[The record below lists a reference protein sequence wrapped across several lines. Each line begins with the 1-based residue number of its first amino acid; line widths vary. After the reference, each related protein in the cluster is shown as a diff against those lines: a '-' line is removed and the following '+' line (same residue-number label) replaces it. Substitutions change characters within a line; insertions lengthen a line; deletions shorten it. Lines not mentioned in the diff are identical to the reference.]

1 MKTCRLRGHRGS
13 SWRGIGSPPVLSL
26 VLVLFFG
33 LPLAGDVHAQGA
45 GEELRAYLDRTDEL
59 LDWAGDLVSQ
69 SGSDQARRVLDGA
82 RQLQQRGRDLMS
94 RQRPLDAF
102 AVGRRARDAMWHS
115 VRLAR
120 DAAGLEERLRLRRER
135 FDDQYGQLAERAR
148 EGAPGRASDL
158 LEQAQ
163 EQARRAGERTTQGD
177 LQLALKL
184 LEQADDLLRKAARLL
199 AEGAGPER
207 LRQDLERTRQLVDDA
222 ESRLSGADAG
232 VLATVAEARTALER
246 AEEAASA
253 GEPGLVLQH
262 AALAR
267 RLAQR
272 ALAEAGERPDAE
284 AVSRLLAR
292 FDERA
297 GELAGPV
304 REAGDGPGLRAFE
317 RAQEQRE
324 AAARALKEGRPGVA
338 LRHLRSAHELLEQAG
353 RGLR

>member
-1 MKTCRLRGHRGS
+1 MKACRPKGHRSNGR
-13 SWRGIGSPPVLSL
+13 WGTRGAPVLSL
-26 VLVLFFG
+26 IVLLLLG
-33 LPLAGDVHAQGA
+33 LPLAGNVYAQGA

-59 LDWAGDLVSQ
+59 LDWAGDLVGQ
-69 SGSDQARRVLDGA
+69 SGSDQARRVLDRA
-82 RQLQQRGRDLMS
+82 RQLQERSRDLMA

-158 LEQAQ
+158 LEQAR

-207 LRQDLERTRQLVDDA
+207 LSQDLERTRQLVDDA
-222 ESRLSGADAG
+222 ESRLAGADAG
-232 VLATVAEARTALER
+232 VLATVAEAREALER
-246 AEEAASA
+246 AEEAASG
-253 GEPGLVLQH
+253 GESGLVLQH

-272 ALAEAGERPDAE
+272 ALAESGERPDVE

-297 GELAGPV
+297 GALAGPV
-304 REAGDGPGLRAFE
+304 HQSGDGQQLKAFE
-317 RAQEQRE
+317 RAREQRE
-324 AAARALKEGRPGVA
+324 AAVRALKEGRPGVA